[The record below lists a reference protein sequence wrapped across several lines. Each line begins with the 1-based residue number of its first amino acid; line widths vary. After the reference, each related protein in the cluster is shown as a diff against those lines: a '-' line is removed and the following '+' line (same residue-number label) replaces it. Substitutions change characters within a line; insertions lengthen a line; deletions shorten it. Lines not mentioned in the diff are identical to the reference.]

1 MQIIDTHQHF
11 WNYDPQRH
19 DWINE
24 DMQKIRKNFLPED
37 LAPILKEN
45 KVAGCISVQ
54 VDQTLEETDFLLTLA
69 KRNDFIKGV
78 VGWVDLRSSDLEATL
93 NHYKDSKAL
102 KGFRHIIQG
111 EATGFMLQPKLIAG
125 LNKLPA
131 HGYTYDLLI
140 YAHQL
145 KEANELIKQLSP
157 DLPIV
162 IDHIA
167 KPAIKNSEIAEWEKG
182 ITALAQ
188 YPNVYCKISGMVTEA
203 NWGTWTMAT
212 LQPYLDKVVA
222 AFGPNR
228 ILFGTDWPVCLVAAS
243 YSTWLDGI
251 QTYFN
256 TFSTAEQ
263 EAIFANNAIK
273 FYKL

>member
-1 MQIIDTHQHF
+1 MKIIDTHQHF

-45 KVAGCISVQ
+45 KVEGCISVQ
-54 VDQTLEETDFLLTLA
+54 VDQTLEETDFLLSLA
-69 KRNDFIKGV
+69 NQNDFIKGV

-93 NHYKDSKAL
+93 SHYKDSIAL

-111 EATGFMLQPKLIAG
+111 EAAGFMLQPKLITG

-131 HGYTYDLLI
+131 YGYTYDLLI

-145 KEANELIKQLSP
+145 QEANELIKQVSP
-157 DLPIV
+157 NLPIV
-162 IDHIA
+162 IDNIA
-167 KPAIKNSEIAEWEKG
+167 KTAIKNNEIAEWKKG

-203 NWGTWTMAT
+203 HWENWTMAT
-212 LQPYLDKVVA
+212 LQPYLDTVVA

-228 ILFGTDWPVCLVAAS
+228 ILFGTDWPVCLVAS
-243 YSTWLDGI
+243 TYSTWLHGI
-251 QTYFN
+251 QNYFN
-256 TFSTAEQ
+256 TFSIAEQ
-263 EAIFANNAIK
+263 ENIFANNAIK

>member
-1 MQIIDTHQHF
+1 MKIIDTHQHF

-24 DMQKIRKNFLPED
+24 AMQKIRKNFLPED

-45 KVAGCISVQ
+45 KVEGCISVQ
-54 VDQTLEETDFLLTLA
+54 VDQTLEETDFLLSLA
-69 KRNDFIKGV
+69 KQNDFIKGV
-78 VGWVDLRSSDLEATL
+78 IGWVDLRSSDLEATL
-93 NHYKDSKAL
+93 SHYKDSIAL

-111 EATGFMLQPKLIAG
+111 EAAGFMLQPKLIAG

-131 HGYTYDLLI
+131 YGYTYDLLI

-167 KPAIKNSEIAEWEKG
+167 KPDIKNNEIAEWKKG

-203 NWGTWTMAT
+203 HWENWTMAT
-212 LQPYLDKVVA
+212 LQPYLDTVVA

-228 ILFGTDWPVCLVAAS
+228 ILFGTDWPVCLVAS
-243 YSTWLDGI
+243 TYSTWLHGI
-251 QTYFN
+251 QNYFN
-256 TFSTAEQ
+256 TFSIAEQ
-263 EAIFANNAIK
+263 ENIFANNAIK

>member
-69 KRNDFIKGV
+69 KQNDFIKGV
-78 VGWVDLRSSDLEATL
+78 VGWVDLRSAHLEATL
-93 NHYKDSKAL
+93 NEYQEAKAL

-111 EATGFMLQPKLIAG
+111 EVAGFMLQPKLIAG

-131 HGYTYDLLI
+131 YGYTYDLLI

-145 KEANELIKQLSP
+145 KEANELIKQVSP
-157 DLPIV
+157 NLPIV

-167 KPAIKNSEIAEWEKG
+167 KPDIKNSEIAEWKKG

-188 YPNVYCKISGMVTEA
+188 YPNVFCKISGMVTEA
-203 NWGTWTMAT
+203 DWNNWTMAS
-212 LQPYLDKVVA
+212 LQPYLDSVVA
-222 AFGPNR
+222 AFGTER
-228 ILFGTDWPVCLVAAS
+228 ILFGTDWPVCLVASS
-243 YSTWLDGI
+243 YSTWLNGI
-251 QTYFN
+251 QNYFN
-256 TFSTAEQ
+256 TFSNAEQ

>member
-1 MQIIDTHQHF
+1 MKIIDTHQHF
-11 WNYDPQRH
+11 WSYDPKRH

-54 VDQTLEETDFLLTLA
+54 VDQTLEETNFLISLA
-69 KRNDFIKGV
+69 KQNDFIKGV
-78 VGWVDLRSSDLEATL
+78 VGWLDLRANDVEATL
-93 NHYKDSKAL
+93 ESYANEKAL

-111 EATGFMLQPKLIAG
+111 EAAGFMLQPALIAG
-125 LNKLPA
+125 LNKLPN
-131 HGYTYDLLI
+131 HHYTYDLLI

-145 KEANELIKQLSP
+145 NEANELIKQVSS

-167 KPAIKNSEIAEWEKG
+167 KPDIKNSEIVEWKKG

-203 NWGTWTMAT
+203 DWGNWTMAT
-212 LQPYLDKVVA
+212 LQPYLDTVVE
-222 AFGPNR
+222 AFGTER
-228 ILFGTDWPVCLVAAS
+228 ILFGTDWPVCLVAS
-243 YSTWLDGI
+243 TYSTWLNGI
-251 QTYFN
+251 QNYFN
-256 TFSTAEQ
+256 TFSISEQ
-263 EAIFANNAIK
+263 ENIFANNAIK
-273 FYKL
+273 FYKI

>member
-1 MQIIDTHQHF
+1 MKIIDTHQHF
-11 WNYDPQRH
+11 WNYDLQRH

-37 LAPILKEN
+37 LAPILNEN

-54 VDQTLEETDFLLTLA
+54 VDQTLEETNFLLALA
-69 KRNDFIKGV
+69 KQHDFIKGV
-78 VGWVDLRSSDLEATL
+78 VGWLDLCAKNIEATL
-93 NHYKDSKAL
+93 ENYVDEKAL

-111 EATGFMLQPKLIAG
+111 EAAGFMLQPTLIAG
-125 LNKLPA
+125 LNKLPS
-131 HGYTYDLLI
+131 HHYTYDLLI

-145 KEANELIKQLSP
+145 SEANELIKQISS

-167 KPAIKNSEIAEWEKG
+167 KPDIKNNEITEWKKG

-203 NWGTWTMAT
+203 DWKNWSMAT
-212 LQPYLDKVVA
+212 LQPYLDTVVEV
-222 AFGPNR
+222 FGTER
-228 ILFGTDWPVCLVAAS
+228 ILFGTDWPVCLLAS
-243 YSTWLDGI
+243 TYSNWLKGV
-251 QTYFN
+251 QNYFN
-256 TFSTAEQ
+256 TFSITEQ
-263 EAIFANNAIK
+263 ENIFANNAIK